1 MEAFYSWWSR
11 GESNPRPTRASR
23 GSATGVVPDLVSAQ
37 NSREQDFLAQAPL
50 SFFRDRRHS
59 PKSIRLF
66 VSPYAAMAAIA
77 AEDVTALSSQCVVI
91 VVDVCFCV
99 RVLRGSD
106 DLGPLF
112 QTLRLAVET
121 SRPQSLRFS
130 LPCSAAVRHAPCLF
144 WRHARL
150 WSPAYREGVFP
161 SPGRVPLWPASPLS
175 GRRKGER
182 G

>member
-121 SRPQSLRFS
+121 SRPHAWQFNRPCFS
-130 LPCSAAVRHAPCLF
+130 AEPPAPC
-144 WRHARL
+144 HASHPFRR
-150 WSPAYREGVFP
+150 WSRACRGAV
-161 SPGRVPLWPASPLS
+161 SP
-175 GRRKGER
+175 
-182 G
+182 